1 MKKDI
6 RIILCICAA
15 FGWWGLLYPELAL
28 TSDTYRIV
36 DEDGVVCESETDSE
50 WSPDGSIYW
59 KLLGADN
66 GQVRFRSKLLDSLT
80 ALTEHRRGI
89 NESEE

>member
-6 RIILCICAA
+6 CIILCICAA

-36 DEDGVVCESETDSE
+36 DENGVVCESEAQNE
-50 WSPDGSIYW
+50 WGADGSIYW
-59 KLLGADN
+59 KLLGADD
-66 GQVRFRSKLLDSLT
+66 GQVRFRSKLWDSLV
-80 ALTEHRRGI
+80 ALTEHRRES
-89 NESEE
+89 NESGE